1 MEKSVEK
8 FYGEHYKYMQRAMW
22 CMDAAIG
29 EAACFLKA
37 AIVSTDEF
45 IKEPDCKTGI
55 DAALNAD
62 DTINVMVIV
71 DSKSDATTLLKWL
84 QNVSYE
90 HQMQLKHS
98 DEFLDVKNQDG
109 FYGIYAV
116 FEVKS
121 KDNKCG
127 PLKVQVR
134 ISTPVLDCI
143 TALEKCCESEEVKQ
157 LLEVYKKMA

>member
-1 MEKSVEK
+1 MEKSVEN
-8 FYGEHYKYMQRAMW
+8 FYGEHYKYMQWATWR
-22 CMDAAIG
+22 MDAAIG
-29 EAACFLKA
+29 EAARFAKT
-37 AIVSTDEF
+37 AIVATSEF
-45 IKEPDCKTGI
+45 IKGPDCETGI

-62 DTINVMVIV
+62 DTINVMVV
-71 DSKSDATTLLKWL
+71 VNSKDDAKALMKWL
-84 QNVSYE
+84 KNVSCE
-90 HQMQLKHS
+90 HQILLKHS

-121 KDNKCG
+121 KDNNCG
-127 PLKVQVR
+127 HLKVQVR

-143 TALEKCCESEEVKQ
+143 AALEKSCESEEAKQ

>member
-8 FYGEHYKYMQRAMW
+8 FYGEHYKYMQRAKW

-29 EAACFLKA
+29 EAARFSKV
-37 AIVSTDEF
+37 AIVSTDGF
-45 IKEPDCKTGI
+45 IKRPDCKTGI

-71 DSKSDATTLLKWL
+71 DSKSEVTTLLKWL
-84 QNVSYE
+84 QNVSCE
-90 HQMQLKHS
+90 HQMQLEHS
-98 DEFLDVKNQDG
+98 DEFFDVKNQDG

-116 FEVKS
+116 FEFKS

-127 PLKVQVR
+127 PLTHFR
-134 ISTPVLDCI
+134 
-143 TALEKCCESEEVKQ
+143 EEFSR
-157 LLEVYKKMA
+157 L

>member
-1 MEKSVEK
+1 MEKSVEN

-29 EAACFLKA
+29 EAARFSKA

-45 IKEPDCKTGI
+45 IKEPDCETGI
-55 DAALNAD
+55 DAALSAD

-90 HQMQLKHS
+90 HQMKLKHS
-98 DEFLDVKNQDG
+98 DKFLDVKNQDG
-109 FYGIYAV
+109 FYGIY
-116 FEVKS
+116 
-121 KDNKCG
+121 
-127 PLKVQVR
+127 Q
-134 ISTPVLDCI
+134 T
-143 TALEKCCESEEVKQ
+143 
-157 LLEVYKKMA
+157 

>member
-29 EAACFLKA
+29 EAACFSKA

-90 HQMQLKHS
+90 HQMQLKTFNK
-98 DEFLDVKNQDG
+98 FLDVKNQDG

-116 FEVKS
+116 FEVS
-121 KDNKCG
+121 KDNNCG

-143 TALEKCCESEEVKQ
+143 AALEKCCESEEVKQ

>member
-29 EAACFLKA
+29 EAARFSKV
-37 AIVSTDEF
+37 AIVSTDGF
-45 IKEPDCKTGI
+45 IKRPDCKTGI

-71 DSKSDATTLLKWL
+71 DSKSEATTLL
-84 QNVSYE
+84 N
-90 HQMQLKHS
+90 
-98 DEFLDVKNQDG
+98 
-109 FYGIYAV
+109 
-116 FEVKS
+116 
-121 KDNKCG
+121 
-127 PLKVQVR
+127 
-134 ISTPVLDCI
+134 TPILDCI

-157 LLEVYKKMA
+157 LLEVYKKNGIIIL

>member
-29 EAACFLKA
+29 EAACFSKA

-62 DTINVMVIV
+62 DTINVMV
-71 DSKSDATTLLKWL
+71 

>member
-22 CMDAAIG
+22 RMEAAIG
-29 EAACFLKA
+29 EAARFSKA

-45 IKEPDCKTGI
+45 IKGPDCKTGI

-71 DSKSDATTLLKWL
+71 DSKSDATTIMKWL
-84 QNVSYE
+84 HNVSYE

-98 DEFLDVKNQDG
+98 DEFLDAKNQDG

-143 TALEKCCESEEVKQ
+143 AALEKCCESEEVKQ